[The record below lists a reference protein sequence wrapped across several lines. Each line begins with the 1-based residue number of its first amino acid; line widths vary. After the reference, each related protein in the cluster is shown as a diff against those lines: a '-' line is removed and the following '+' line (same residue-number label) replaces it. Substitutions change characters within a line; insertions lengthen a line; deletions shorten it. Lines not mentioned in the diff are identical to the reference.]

1 MVFGVDH
8 KPKSTAAP
16 RRLANIAANPR
27 LAFLVVD
34 DEDW

>member
-16 RRLANIAANPR
+16 RRLNIAANPG
-27 LAFLVVD
+27 LAFLVDD